1 MLQSHTEEV
10 LPSTKSARKI
20 VLLFLFVLAI
30 LTFLVTHVEFV
41 RHPHEFDD
49 AEEVH
54 ASADSELEYTG
65 SGGREKSR
73 TKQVFSSRYKVKKNR
88 V

>member
-1 MLQSHTEEV
+1 MLRSHTEEV

-30 LTFLVTHVEFV
+30 ATFLVTHVEFV

-49 AEEVH
+49 VEEVH
-54 ASADSELEYTG
+54 TSADLKLGERG
-65 SGGREKSR
+65 RGGRM
-73 TKQVFSSRYKVKKNR
+73 KQVSGSIYKVKKSR